1 MYEGDP
7 APAPVRCGSCNC
19 EQWGSE
25 IRSRNVPR
33 TRLTAHATR
42 LTGAGRVQYI
52 AVSAINL
59 ELQLYTSRYG
69 LYTQLLYHQASTAW
83 TGDVA
88 MVWEGTVSSSVKDTQ
103 GS

>member
-1 MYEGDP
+1 MGK
-7 APAPVRCGSCNC
+7 
-19 EQWGSE
+19 
-25 IRSRNVPR
+25 RNKVSKR
-33 TRLTAHATR
+33 TAYTAHGTR
-42 LTGAGRVQYI
+42 DTGAGRVQYI